1 MFGFI
6 FGTACLAGLI
16 TALRF
21 GRRWGHHHGHFGHH
35 GGGRSWRGRL
45 RWLFMRLETSPGQ
58 EKVIVEAADAVT
70 ESFAKLRDEMHPTR
84 AAVAQ
89 TLRGEHFDASTL
101 KEAHAR
107 HDALIEEMRN
117 TLQNSLA
124 KIHEALDP
132 KQRRELADILEH
144 GWGYGWRGGYG
155 HGYGRGGCGWRGGY
169 RTC

>member
-1 MFGFI
+1 MFGFF

-16 TALRF
+16 FALR
-21 GRRWGHHHGHFGHH
+21 GRRHHWGHHGYGHH

-58 EKVIVEAADAVT
+58 EKVIVEAADALT
-70 ESFAKLRDEMHPTR
+70 ESFAKLRDELGPTR
-84 AAVAQ
+84 TAVAQ

-101 KEAHAR
+101 KETQAR
-107 HDALIEEMRN
+107 HDVLLEELRK
-117 TLQNSLA
+117 TLQQSLA
-124 KIHEALDP
+124 KVHEALDP

-144 GWGYGWRGGYG
+144 GWGYGWRG
-155 HGYGRGGCGWRGGY
+155 HRHGGCGWRGAY